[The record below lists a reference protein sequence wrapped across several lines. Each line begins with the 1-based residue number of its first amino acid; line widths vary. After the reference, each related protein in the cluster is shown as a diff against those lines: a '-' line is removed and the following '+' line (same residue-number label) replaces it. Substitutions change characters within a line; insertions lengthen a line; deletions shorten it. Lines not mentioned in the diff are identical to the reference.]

1 MRVLLAIFCLC
12 VFAQAKFILN
22 SGEIITPL
30 LSEKLEI
37 IGAETEQKTGV
48 GVYVAATKSL
58 EGKSLEAFAQNFS
71 ADLKAPY
78 AILLFAE
85 KEHKVEIYGS
95 ADALELFDKEQILSV
110 GSSGRIIPII
120 ASQKKDLNATQR
132 IGVYN
137 AVEGLQI
144 LIDSAGAEICD
155 QIAKSRGVVLENSI
169 GNTNNSFINF
179 LRYVFYATL
188 IFAIGLY
195 FYRKGRKHV

>member
-137 AVEGLQI
+137 AALLNGY
-144 LIDSAGAEICD
+144 AEICD